1 MRSHCIRPWTPD
13 ENPFRMDAAQ
23 HTENWSLLKQQQAL
37 CALVVFN
44 TVQPVYS
51 PIRLC
56 MAADWE
62 DSHWLS
68 TVKKLVAAVIHRWL
82 RAPAAKRWFLVEEIQ
97 RGKNYFHEALTL
109 QMTKTVLAS
118 RCTGSLSIHQLEGG
132 ALASIK
138 PCYWNGSN
146 DSAGLIVKSLSGLHI
161 KGKAK
166 GKNSERL
173 THAQGLFVQHEWI
186 IQHSIWCIF
195 QANVP
200 ISLVQSC
207 VPPMTWQ
214 VSRPT
219 NQMWPAELFYVA
231 SRASKAALSN
241 SFSPRATSALWL
253 PHRAT
258 HC

>member
-23 HTENWSLLKQQQAL
+23 HTENWSLLKQQQQQAL

-44 TVQPVYS
+44 TVQPMYR

-56 MAADWE
+56 MAVDWE

-82 RAPAAKRWFLVEEIQ
+82 QARAAKRWFLVEEIQ
-97 RGKNYFHEALTL
+97 RGKNDFHEALTL

-132 ALASIK
+132 ALPSIK

-161 KGKAK
+161 RSKAK
-166 GKNSERL
+166 GKKQCK
-173 THAQGLFVQHEWI
+173 THTRSRVSWTTWVD
-186 IQHSIWCIF
+186 HSTQYMVYF
-195 QANVP
+195 P
-200 ISLVQSC
+200 D
-207 VPPMTWQ
+207 
-214 VSRPT
+214 
-219 NQMWPAELFYVA
+219 
-231 SRASKAALSN
+231 
-241 SFSPRATSALWL
+241 
-253 PHRAT
+253 
-258 HC
+258 